1 MDALAA
7 VVRAREILSQATP
20 LRTDCGRICGGAC
33 CRTDGDGQGGMLLFP
48 GEEALYD
55 RLPAGFSILPERTV
69 SPDGR
74 LLMCS
79 GVCDRSLRPLAC
91 RFFPLRP
98 TARGRVVMDRR
109 GFFVCPLTESGMGGL
124 SGDFVAAARE
134 AAAVLCENETQ
145 RAFLEALGA
154 SIRRVLSQSSL

>member
-1 MDALAA
+1 MKAQNKSAHSALDLK
-7 VVRAREILSQATP
+7 ITN
-20 LRTDCGRICGGAC
+20 C
-33 CRTDGDGQGGMLLFP
+33 
-48 GEEALYD
+48 
-55 RLPAGFSILPERTV
+55 FSAI
-69 SPDGR
+69 SSIA

-124 SGDFVAAARE
+124 NGDFVAAARE